1 MSGLIQFTGQFNK
14 QAVLCMN
21 QPQVLY
27 AYFEVRPATAVGH
40 IRLPL
45 NFCLVLD
52 RSGSMH
58 GEKITQLRQAVEA
71 LVAQLQPTDFLSI
84 VIFNNRANVLIPA
97 TPVSSLSDLPKHL
110 AKLKADGGTNMA
122 PAMRIGLEEIS
133 KYLGPDKASRL
144 ILLTDGQ
151 TLTEDAC
158 EQQATEAGRM
168 GVPIIALGLGSDW
181 NEDLLIE
188 LGQRSGPLGSAGLIS
203 RPEQIQAIFQEV
215 LTEMKVIARH
225 LSFRL
230 LLAQG
235 VEARRVWQVVPLI
248 KDISLDAVQGQ
259 TVITELP
266 ELSQAGTAF
275 LVEILVPPRRPGT
288 YRFAQGEVW
297 YDVPAQGLGQQK
309 ESVNLMAE
317 VTLNPP
323 QAQQVNG
330 RVMSIVEKVTAFKL
344 QTQALSEAS
353 AGNLAAATQKLR
365 AAHTILLDQGELE
378 LAQNALAEAQRLE
391 QGLGLSNEGKKTVR
405 LQSSKT
411 IKLSD
416 LEL

>member
-1 MSGLIQFTGQFNK
+1 MSGLIQFSGQFNK
-14 QAVLCMN
+14 QALLRMN
-21 QPQVLY
+21 QPQLLY

-45 NFCLVLD
+45 NFSLVLD

-58 GEKITQLRQAVEA
+58 GEKIMQLRQAVAA
-71 LVAQLQPTDFLSI
+71 LVAQLQPNDFLSI

-97 TPVSSLSDLPKHL
+97 TPVSNLNDLPKHL
-110 AKLKADGGTNMA
+110 TKLKADGGTKMA
-122 PAMRIGLEEIS
+122 PAMRVGLEEIG
-133 KYLGPDKASRL
+133 KYIGPDKTSRL

-151 TLTEDAC
+151 TLAEDEC
-158 EQQATEAGRM
+158 EQQADQAGRM

-181 NEDLLIE
+181 NEDLLIG

-203 RPEQIQAIFQEV
+203 RPEQMQTIFQDV

-225 LSFRL
+225 LLFRVL
-230 LLAQG
+230 MAQG

-248 KDISLDAVQGQ
+248 KDVSLHAVQGQ
-259 TVITELP
+259 TVVVELP
-266 ELSQAGTAF
+266 ELSQAGAAY
-275 LVEILVPPRRPGT
+275 LVEMLVPPRQPGT
-288 YRFAQGEVW
+288 YRFAQGEVL
-297 YDVPAQGLGQQK
+297 YDVPAQGPGQQK

-317 VTLNPP
+317 VTLNPQ

-330 RVMSIVEKVTAFKL
+330 RVMTIIEKVTAFKL

-353 AGNLAAATQKLR
+353 AGNVMAATQKLR

-391 QGLGLSNEGKKTVR
+391 QGLGFSNEGKKTVR
-405 LQSSKT
+405 LQSNKT
-411 IKLSD
+411 VKLSD
-416 LEL
+416 LES